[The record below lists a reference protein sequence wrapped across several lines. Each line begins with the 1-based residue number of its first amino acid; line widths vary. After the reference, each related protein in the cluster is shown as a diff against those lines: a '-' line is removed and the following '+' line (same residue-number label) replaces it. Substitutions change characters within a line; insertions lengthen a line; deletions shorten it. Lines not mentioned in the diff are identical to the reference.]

1 MTPATM
7 STDLL
12 QLTFIAVLAGA
23 ILGALIGGYYGKKI
37 VVDLADLAQPISRRI
52 RRGATIGTIF
62 GAFIVPKITAVTY
75 VVYLLFSR

>member
-12 QLTFIAVLAGA
+12 HLTFIAVLVGA
-23 ILGALIGGYYGKKI
+23 ILGALIGAYYGRKVI
-37 VVDLADLAQPISRRI
+37 LDLADLAHPVSRRI

-62 GAFIVPKITAVTY
+62 GAFIVPKITAVSY
-75 VVYLLFSR
+75 VIYLLFAR